1 MISTLWSVVPWP
13 HLLELPRKIQCF
25 GQFCVDG
32 VSMFSSDYCSCG
44 VSFLGVSESLE
55 CLALYHPVSGSGSR
69 LSVEVH
75 HLYFEP
81 SCDIWLGQRS
91 RSVWFSFLAAVL
103 ADHYSRMLGRCS
115 VLVLCAQ
122 RMWLTDDNL
131 SDRFFFLAATIG
143 REDLRCTCQVSLIC
157 GCMCTP
163 R

>member
-25 GQFCVDG
+25 GQFCFDG

-55 CLALYHPVSGSGSR
+55 CRVFLSLSSSVPSGFWIRKQAIRWSSSPGFWTLLWHLIGTAVSVYLILLFGSST
-69 LSVEVH
+69 
-75 HLYFEP
+75 
-81 SCDIWLGQRS
+81 CRS
-91 RSVWFSFLAAVL
+91 LLQDV
-103 ADHYSRMLGRCS
+103 GKI
-115 VLVLCAQ
+115 LCAQ
-122 RMWLTDDNL
+122 WLTDDNL
-131 SDRFFFLAATIG
+131 SDYFFFLAATIG